1 LEATNTQ
8 LMQRRRAGRLALFL
22 ALVAVA
28 VQFVRS
34 SFGTFAIVEGSS
46 MAPTFNPS
54 DVVLART
61 ADADRKRGEVVIV
74 TDENGDRVIKR
85 IVGLPGETVAL
96 YRGFVYINHRRLREP
111 YLPKRTYTYKRN
123 QEDERLIA
131 WKLGEQEYFV
141 LGDNRMESCDS
152 RHFGP
157 IDRGRIQS
165 IVALPENSVAPEFS
179 GVVLSDTGKGLVA
192 KYISH

>member
-8 LMQRRRAGRLALFL
+8 MKRRRRAGRLALVL
-22 ALVAVA
+22 VLVAVA
-28 VQFVRS
+28 VQFVRQ

-61 ADADRKRGEVVIV
+61 ADAERKRGEVVIV
-74 TDENGDRVIKR
+74 TDDNGDRVIKR

-96 YRGFVYINHRRLREP
+96 YRGFVYINHQRLHEP

-131 WKLGEQEYFV
+131 WQLGAQEYFV

-157 IDRGRIQS
+157 IARERIES
-165 IVALPENSVAPEFS
+165 IVELPENAMSPEFS
-179 GVVLSDTGKGLVA
+179 GIVLSKTGQGLVA
-192 KYISH
+192 KYVSR